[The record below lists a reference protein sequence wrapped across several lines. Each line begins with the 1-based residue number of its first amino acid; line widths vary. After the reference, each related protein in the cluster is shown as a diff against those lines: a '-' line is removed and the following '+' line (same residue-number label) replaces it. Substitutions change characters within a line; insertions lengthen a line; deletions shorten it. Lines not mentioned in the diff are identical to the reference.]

1 MRETVLLIH
10 FEDEKQLREIKLILF
25 TMKVRMKTVDKK
37 DYLQSVGYL
46 AGVREM
52 EASQEIYEGE
62 ELEKEMMVFAGVPDR
77 KLDQILFLIRK
88 SGTKRVDYKAVLTD
102 TNKEWNVLKLYE
114 ELVEEHAQMSG
125 K

>member
-114 ELVEEHAQMSG
+114 ELAEEHAQMSG